1 MLNRLRPLGGIAVFL
16 ALAFLSAKTWAATE
30 SVAPKAP
37 PSIANKSTADHSKFK
52 ELQGPFASG
61 PEVTKACLVC
71 HTEAAKQVH
80 QTLHWTWEFANPDT
94 GQKLGKKNIINN
106 FCVSTAT
113 NEPRCTSCHI
123 GYGWKDKS
131 FDFTSET
138 AVDCLVCHDRTGS
151 YAKFPTDA
159 GHPAYQDKE
168 FPKGKLWKATDL
180 PKVAQSIGK
189 TSRQTCGA
197 CHFLGGGGDA
207 VKHGDI
213 DTTLGMPNKDL
224 DVHMDAK
231 GLNFACA
238 TCHTSN
244 SHAIEGSRFV
254 TKAVDKVGIDVPGK
268 TDNSR
273 ATCES
278 CHGYTPHKESKFAP
292 KLNEHT
298 DVVACPTCHVPEFA
312 RGKPTKMLWDWSTAG
327 KMGPD
332 GKPFL
337 KKDDKGDII
346 YDSMKGDF
354 AWAKD
359 VKPVYKWFNG
369 EVRYTMMSD
378 KIDPTKIVP
387 INMLGG
393 KSNDKNSRIWPF
405 KEMMGRQ
412 PYDKVNLNL
421 LKPHVFGKDDS
432 AFWGNFKWD
441 KALDFAMKGEGVP
454 YSGQFAFVDS
464 VYYWPITHMVAPKDK
479 ALRCSTCHAREGRM
493 AGIEG
498 IYIPGRDRFAWLDLI
513 GFGVAGLTLL
523 GALGHGLLRLIA
535 STRKSQ

>member
-1 MLNRLRPLGGIAVFL
+1 M
-16 ALAFLSAKTWAATE
+16 
-30 SVAPKAP
+30 
-37 PSIANKSTADHSKFK
+37 PSK
-52 ELQGPFASG
+52 E
-61 PEVTKACLVC
+61 
-71 HTEAAKQVH
+71 
-80 QTLHWTWEFANPDT
+80 
-94 GQKLGKKNIINN
+94 
-106 FCVSTAT
+106 
-113 NEPRCTSCHI
+113 
-123 GYGWKDKS
+123 
-131 FDFTSET
+131 
-138 AVDCLVCHDRTGS
+138 
-151 YAKFPTDA
+151 
-159 GHPAYQDKE
+159 
-168 FPKGKLWKATDL
+168 
-180 PKVAQSIGK
+180 
-189 TSRQTCGA
+189 
-197 CHFLGGGGDA
+197 
-207 VKHGDI
+207 
-213 DTTLGMPNKDL
+213 L

-238 TCHTSN
+238 ACHTSN

-278 CHGYTPHKESKFAP
+278 CHGFVPHKESKFAL

-327 KMGPD
+327 KLGPD

-337 KKDDKGDII
+337 KKDDKGDVI

-369 EVRYTMMSD
+369 EVRYTMMGD
-378 KIDPTKIVP
+378 KIDPAKPVP

-393 KSNDKNSRIWPF
+393 KPNDKASRIWPF
-405 KEMMGRQ
+405 KEMKGRQ

-432 AFWGNFKWD
+432 AFWGNFNWD
-441 KALDFAMKGEGVP
+441 KALAFAMKDEGVP

-479 ALRCSTCHAREGRM
+479 ALRCSECHARESRM

-498 IYIPGRDRFAWLDLI
+498 VYIPGRDRFVWLDLI

-523 GALGHGLLRLIA
+523 AALGHGLLRIVA